1 MFQKKVPNGGNV
13 PGVEAIGHER
23 AGGGPNNDFGLD
35 FIEAM
40 FKWTKTF
47 CEKDSDG
54 DGQTN
59 GQELGDPP
67 EAVGEHC
74 LRADAVEP
82 EVVVVAEP
90 EATEAEAAEPEAA
103 EEKEV
108 EEKKKDAVMQAAVH
122 STQYEAGTQQEKELT
137 AGTPALHASVMLSAM
152 QAFIGTIAAFAAFSA
167 PQASGYSMYAMR
179 VPNGDKVPGVTAL
192 GHLDPV
198 LAGPMNEFG
207 MDMIDADFHWTKEF
221 CMKDS
226 DGDGQTNGQELGDP
240 CCEFV
245 FRKSPKSV
253 DTAVKIANASVK
265 AGEEPKTEA
274 SAVKAEETATETAVQ
289 AETVTED
296 TEESV
301 KVSSQKTEG
310 ANETAEEEEAAAV
323 QIQTAG
329 VSSGLF
335 SSSLLSAAVVLGLLV
350 FVVMRMRRRRSQW
363 TLLPQQGRRTQ

>member
-1 MFQKKVPNGGNV
+1 
-13 PGVEAIGHER
+13 
-23 AGGGPNNDFGLD
+23 
-35 FIEAM
+35 
-40 FKWTKTF
+40 
-47 CEKDSDG
+47 
-54 DGQTN
+54 
-59 GQELGDPP
+59 
-67 EAVGEHC
+67 
-74 LRADAVEP
+74 
-82 EVVVVAEP
+82 
-90 EATEAEAAEPEAA
+90 
-103 EEKEV
+103 
-108 EEKKKDAVMQAAVH
+108 
-122 STQYEAGTQQEKELT
+122 
-137 AGTPALHASVMLSAM
+137 M

-245 FRKSPKSV
+245 FRKSPKVRWTEGVSHPGDATFMSDPKLWEGMVCEESV

>member
-1 MFQKKVPNGGNV
+1 METNRIVFCPVYINVQFPHWCGIIFDFEQHIVWKYDPFRKERFSKEVEKVFERCFAPIMTCKMEIRTFTANSIAHIMGLLRSRVSYVAAVCAAVCLSATPEAEAYKMFQKKVPNGGNV

-59 GQELGDPP
+59 GQELGDPCYP
-67 EAVGEHC
+67 ELKSDPKLWESIVCG
-74 LRADAVEP
+74 ADAVEP
-82 EVVVVAEP
+82 EVVEVAEP

-122 STQYEAGTQQEKELT
+122 STKPRSADKRD
-137 AGTPALHASVMLSAM
+137 ASVYRYDRGLC
-152 QAFIGTIAAFAAFSA
+152 GVFSA
-167 PQASGYSMYAMR
+167 TGMGYSCTQCASQ
-179 VPNGDKVPGVTAL
+179 GDKVPGVTAL

-226 DGDGQTNGQELGDP
+226 DGDGQTTDRSWAIHAASSCSGRVPSALDGGRLAPWRRYFMSDP
-240 CCEFV
+240 KLWREWC
-245 FRKSPKSV
+245 
-253 DTAVKIANASVK
+253 A
-265 AGEEPKTEA
+265 
-274 SAVKAEETATETAVQ
+274 
-289 AETVTED
+289 
-296 TEESV
+296 
-301 KVSSQKTEG
+301 
-310 ANETAEEEEAAAV
+310 
-323 QIQTAG
+323 
-329 VSSGLF
+329 
-335 SSSLLSAAVVLGLLV
+335 
-350 FVVMRMRRRRSQW
+350 RSQ
-363 TLLPQQGRRTQ
+363 

>member
-1 MFQKKVPNGGNV
+1 
-13 PGVEAIGHER
+13 
-23 AGGGPNNDFGLD
+23 
-35 FIEAM
+35 
-40 FKWTKTF
+40 
-47 CEKDSDG
+47 
-54 DGQTN
+54 
-59 GQELGDPP
+59 
-67 EAVGEHC
+67 
-74 LRADAVEP
+74 
-82 EVVVVAEP
+82 
-90 EATEAEAAEPEAA
+90 
-103 EEKEV
+103 
-108 EEKKKDAVMQAAVH
+108 
-122 STQYEAGTQQEKELT
+122 
-137 AGTPALHASVMLSAM
+137 M

-245 FRKSPKSV
+245 FRKSPKVRWTEGVSHPGDATFMSDPKLWEGMVCEESV

-363 TLLPQQGRRTQ
+363 TLLPQQGRRTHAVAKCIDIDGIHAFEHPDYSGFLPPQVSKNASASMQLVSSAPRHGTAVTAAPVVSPRSR